1 MTALRSVNTSLR
13 NSAHILLGRLLA
25 LTVGAADYY
34 VDGNAAGGGDGSVGT
49 PWNAI
54 ASISGLTTGDNLYFK
69 RGSVVTGQ
77 LTVSWSGSA
86 SNLQSVIGAYGSG
99 DRPIIDGSSGLYC
112 VQMQDSTKN
121 NIRVQD
127 LHLRNATNSCLRIR
141 STNHWWTATNLLV
154 EGSKTAH
161 GITLDALHVRILNCI
176 VRSNGTTGSDHGIY
190 IDTTGVVEDVIVD
203 GCTFAHNSGSG
214 IKINSG
220 NVARIPGVVIRNC
233 LIQTNGNH
241 GIDDYGSDGGM
252 VYNNVIDGN
261 GVDSDGNAIYM
272 ASNVG
277 TFHSRSNTIANN
289 TILHGRA
296 GYAAIKASTG
306 STGHAVWNCI
316 VLASSSAFYLEGVD
330 ADSFRASDFNDFNG
344 GTSQWT
350 LGGTNYA
357 TIANWRTGSGKDAS
371 SIVSD
376 PILSGYVPQSGSP
389 AISAGTDLSAY
400 FTDDF
405 TGSTRVAPWDIGA
418 YEYVGTRATV
428 GTVNVGTLHITP

>member
-1 MTALRSVNTSLR
+1 MNTSLR
-13 NSAHILLGRLLA
+13 NSVLTLLGNLLA

-34 VDGNAAGGGDGSVGT
+34 VDGNAAGGGDGSIGT

-54 ASISGLTTGDNLYFK
+54 ASITGVADGDNLYFA

-77 LTVSWSGSA
+77 LTVAWSGSA
-86 SNLQSVIGAYGSG
+86 SNAQSVIGAYGSG
-99 DRPIIDGSSGLYC
+99 ERPIIEGAGSAGLYC
-112 VQMQDSTKN
+112 VQMQNSTRN

-141 STNHWWTATNLLV
+141 STNHWWTATNLLI
-154 EGSKTAH
+154 EGSQTAH
-161 GITLDALHVRILNCI
+161 GITLDALHVRIQNCI

-190 IDTTGVVEDVIVD
+190 IDTTGVAEDVILN

-220 NVARIPGVVIRNC
+220 DLARIPGVVIRNC
-233 LIQTNGNH
+233 FIQTNGNH

-261 GVDSDGNAIYM
+261 GVVSDGNAIYM

-289 TILHGRA
+289 TILHSRP
-296 GYAAIKASTG
+296 GYAAIKAATG
-306 STGHAVWNCI
+306 SVGHAVWNCI
-316 VLASSSAFYLEGVD
+316 VLAASTAFYLEGVD
-330 ADSFRASDFNDFNG
+330 ADTFRASDFNDFSG

-357 TIANWRTGSGKDAS
+357 TIANWRTGSGMDAA
-371 SIVSD
+371 SIVND
-376 PILSGYVPQSGSP
+376 PNLTSYVPQAGSP
-389 AISAGTDLSAY
+389 VIGAGTDLSAY

-405 TGSTRVAPWDIGA
+405 TGATRVAPWDIGA
-418 YEYVGTRATV
+418 YEYLGRSATA
-428 GTVNVGTLHITP
+428 GTVNVGTLNIAP